1 MKIKQ
6 KRCTL
11 AVHLALSVI
20 AGVSSNLAY
29 AQTANSEEKVQRI
42 EITGSHIKRIQ
53 SETADPMTVISKEE
67 IIRSGATSVL
77 DIMRSL
83 TSAGG
88 NGGEMAGSN
97 SFRNGATEVSLRGLP
112 TLVLLNGYRLPLSG
126 SDEYSGQTSVDLNA
140 IPTSAIERIE
150 ILKDGAS
157 AVYGTDAV
165 GGVVNFILRKDFTGL
180 TLNAGYGRTTY
191 NDGAVSNVSGAY
203 GFGDR
208 AKDGFNVTASLSYE
222 KAEVIRAVDRPFS
235 KSLDKTNRENG
246 LHSGNVFGNYGNDP
260 GTLSLGGAQR
270 MPDPACRAENRA
282 AYPNLPEWFASPERN
297 ACMYLRPETTDLARP
312 YTRYGGA
319 LTANWDI
326 AQNTSLFFNGFY
338 NHFDTTLN
346 SSPLYIQNATRT
358 GALRVEADHP
368 NNTYNTPVVIRRLF
382 PAQRG
387 GTDTTTKTSWF
398 VTGVNGQ
405 TAGWDWTASLGHAE
419 EKGHVQMYG
428 AYMFDKLQNYV
439 ATGKFNPFGG
449 NNNSAQ
455 IINELSAN
463 VYVDTK
469 SSTDF
474 LKFVGSTEFGSLPG
488 GKIGFAAGAEYK
500 KQSLRYDPS
509 QNYQNGEIGNYT
521 ILRSINGSES
531 LSALFTEVNLPIL
544 KNLEANA
551 ALRYDKYEN
560 SGNTTNPKIG
570 LRWTATPT
578 FMLRSTYSTGFR
590 APTLS
595 QQYSGG
601 RGGFS
606 TARDPRRCVAG
617 NVYFDNDCSS
627 SVLSLLSGTKG
638 IQPEKSS
645 NANIGFVFEPV
656 KDLNLAMTYWRIT
669 WKNRIENLD
678 KETVLAGESG
688 SYANAIER
696 NAVTAED
703 LAAYN
708 ALTADQR
715 AKLGPLVGKL
725 KQVKIGLINRSKVFT
740 DGLDLDGSYTMRTA
754 SGKYK
759 VYTEISYTK
768 SYEKALLP
776 DDPDVNCPNNTACEA
791 GEHSY
796 PRVLAKLG
804 LDWDHGPW
812 NATAVANFV
821 SSYKV
826 TRSPTEVIND
836 YYGQYANGVMVGSS
850 TLFNVSAGYKGYK
863 DLTLR
868 FGINNLF
875 NREPPFDSG
884 ATNGYDTNY
893 GQPRG
898 RHVYVNASYNFK

>member
-6 KRCTL
+6 KRCAL

-20 AGVSSNLAY
+20 AGVSTDLAY
-29 AQTANSEEKVQRI
+29 AQTTNGDEKVQRI
-42 EITGSHIKRIQ
+42 EITGSNIKRIQ
-53 SETADPMTVISKEE
+53 TETSSPIAVISKEE
-67 IIRSGATSVL
+67 IVRSGATSVL
-77 DIMRSL
+77 DIMRNL
-83 TSAGG
+83 TAAGG
-88 NGGEMAGSN
+88 NGGELAGSN
-97 SFRNGATEVSLRGLP
+97 SFRNGATEVTLRGLP
-112 TLVLLNGYRLPLSG
+112 TLVLLNGYRLPMSG

-140 IPTSAIERIE
+140 IPTAAIERIE

-180 TLNAGYGRTTY
+180 NLNAGYGRTTY
-191 NDGAVSNVSGAY
+191 NDGAISNLSAAY

-222 KAEVIRAVDRPFS
+222 KAEAIRAVDRDIS
-235 KSLDKTNRENG
+235 KSINKTNRENG
-246 LHSGNVFGNYGNDP
+246 IFGSNVYGNYGNDP
-260 GTLSLGGAQR
+260 GTLSTGGSQR
-270 MPDPACRAENRA
+270 MPDPACRPENRI
-282 AYPNLPEWFASPERN
+282 AYPDLPEWFAAPNRN
-297 ACMYLRPETTDLARP
+297 ACMYLRADNTDLARP
-312 YTRYGGA
+312 YTRYGGV

-326 AQNTSLFFNGFY
+326 AQNTTVFVNGFY

-346 SSPLYIQNATRT
+346 SSPLYVQNATRT
-358 GALRVEADHP
+358 GPLRVEANHP
-368 NNTYNTPVVIRRLF
+368 NNTYGTPVVVRRLF
-382 PAQRG
+382 QAERG
-387 GTDTTTKTSWF
+387 GTDNTTKTSWL
-398 VTGVNGQ
+398 VAGVNGQ
-405 TAGWDWTASLGHAE
+405 TAGWDWTASFGHAE
-419 EKGHVQMYG
+419 EKGHIQMYG
-428 AYMFDKLQNYV
+428 AYMFDKLQSYL
-439 ATGKFNPFGG
+439 AAGKYNPFGG

-455 IINELSAN
+455 IISELSAN

-474 LKFVGSTEFGSLPG
+474 AKLVGSTEFGSLPG
-488 GKIGFAAGAEYK
+488 GKIGFAIGAEYK
-500 KQSLRYDPS
+500 KQSLSYDPS

-595 QQYSGG
+595 QQFSGG

-606 TARDPRRCVAG
+606 SARDPRRCVAG
-617 NVYFDNDCSS
+617 NVYFDNDCSG
-627 SVLSLLSGTKG
+627 SVLALLTGTKN

-669 WKNRIENLD
+669 WKNRIEQLD
-678 KETVLAGESG
+678 NETVLAGETG
-688 SYANAIER
+688 SYAKSVER
-696 NAVTAED
+696 NAVTPED
-703 LAAYN
+703 IAAYN
-708 ALTADQR
+708 ALSADQR

-725 KQVKIGLINRSKVFT
+725 KQVNIGLINRSKVFT
-740 DGLDLDGSYTMRTA
+740 DGFDLDGSYTLRTA

-759 VYTEISYTK
+759 AFTEISYTK
-768 SYEKALLP
+768 SFERSLLP
-776 DDPDVNCPNNTACEA
+776 DDPDVNCPNNTACEV

-804 LDWDHGPW
+804 LDWEQGPW
-812 NATAVANFV
+812 NATVVANYI

-826 TRSPTEVIND
+826 SRSATATINA
-836 YYGQYANGVMVGSS
+836 YYDQYATGVMVGSS

-863 DLTLR
+863 DLSLR

-884 ATNGYDTNY
+884 ASNGYDTSY

-898 RHVYVNASYNFK
+898 RHVYVSASYNFK